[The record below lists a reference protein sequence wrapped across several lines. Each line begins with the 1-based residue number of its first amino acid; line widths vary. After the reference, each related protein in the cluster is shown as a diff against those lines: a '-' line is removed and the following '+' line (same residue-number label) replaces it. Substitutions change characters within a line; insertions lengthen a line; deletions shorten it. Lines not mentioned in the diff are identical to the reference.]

1 MNVMD
6 LARFGVPV
14 FPKNTIN
21 EIQRL
26 LDADMALFDEELYDT
41 HVSEYS
47 QADQDMLWMDG

>member
-1 MNVMD
+1 MD

-26 LDADMALFDEELYDT
+26 LDADMALFDEEIYDT